1 MLSKLLARRPASAAS
16 SSGLDPVAL
25 VLDSVPDSNGLRC
38 LVVVFT
44 QAVKSPRKRL
54 LATPVLALS
63 YALFALSYGSPAVLV
78 DLRRRLNSPRLV
90 PLLAKPPRHHQHHD
104 SLQQQQPCPEEDAHG
119 GSEKE
124 GRTAPQTSQ
133 VRAAVQRDIPRL
145 YFASKADT
153 MTRIEQVKAHMDEAM
168 RAGFDVRAEIFENTS
183 HVSHAKQEPE
193 RYWGAIKALWRE
205 ASTKVRPRL

>member
-1 MLSKLLARRPASAAS
+1 M
-16 SSGLDPVAL
+16 
-25 VLDSVPDSNGLRC
+25 LDSVPDSNGLRC

-44 QAVKSPRKRL
+44 QAVKSPIKRL

-90 PLLAKPPRHHQHHD
+90 PLAKRHPH
-104 SLQQQQPCPEEDAHG
+104 LCQQEETQTNN

-124 GRTAPQTSQ
+124 GRSTPPQTPQ
-133 VRAAVQRDIPRL
+133 ARARVERDIPRL

-153 MTRIEQVKAHMDEAM
+153 MTRIEQVKAHMDEAV

>member
-1 MLSKLLARRPASAAS
+1 MTAAS

-44 QAVKSPRKRL
+44 QAVRNPIKRL
-54 LATPVLALS
+54 LAMPVLALT
-63 YALFALSYGSPAVLV
+63 YALFAVSYGSPAVLV
-78 DLRRRLNSPRLV
+78 ELRRRLNTPRLV
-90 PLLAKPPRHHQHHD
+90 PLTGRVVND
-104 SLQQQQPCPEEDAHG
+104 
-119 GSEKE
+119 GSEAVDRTTP
-124 GRTAPQTSQ
+124 RTAQA
-133 VRAAVQRDIPRL
+133 RAVQNDIPRL
-145 YFASKADT
+145 YLASKVDT
-153 MTRIEQVKAHMDEAM
+153 MTRIDQVKAHMDEAV

-193 RYWGAIKALWRE
+193 RYWGAIKELWRE